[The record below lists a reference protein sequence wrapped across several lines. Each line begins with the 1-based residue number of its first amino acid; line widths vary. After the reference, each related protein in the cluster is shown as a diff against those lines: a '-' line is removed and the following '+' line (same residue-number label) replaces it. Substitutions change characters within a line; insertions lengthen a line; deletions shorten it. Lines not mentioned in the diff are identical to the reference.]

1 MFIYKLQKEKMGPRG
16 GIFSPT
22 VHSRSAAGAGLRKRR
37 REVVKGAGEEEREEG
52 RGEERKG
59 RHSEA

>member
-16 GIFSPT
+16 GIFSPR
-22 VHSRSAAGAGLRKRR
+22 VHSRSAAGDGLRKRR
-37 REVVKGAGEEEREEG
+37 REVVKGTGEEEREEG
-52 RGEERKG
+52 RGERKG